1 VVFHDDSSF
10 SLTQDDQDT
19 PSRTI
24 IAELMILYNCLA
36 GRFCRDN
43 QIPAFFRTQAEPS
56 ERLSEDEAGY
66 TFYVFRQRRKLSPAH
81 IETSAGPHSGLG
93 LDAYIQASSPIRR
106 YFDLVVQRQIRSFL
120 MGEAPVYNQKE
131 LVEIRVFVEPVIK
144 DFMNLKRNRI
154 RYWTLK
160 YLSRQRGEKYKAIVI
175 DELRR
180 KYRIVLCDFFL
191 IAEIARR
198 DGVIMRPGE
207 EFVVEVGKADPWDDV
222 LKLEYGE

>member
-1 VVFHDDSSF
+1 
-10 SLTQDDQDT
+10 
-19 PSRTI
+19 
-24 IAELMILYNCLA
+24 
-36 GRFCRDN
+36 
-43 QIPAFFRTQAEPS
+43 
-56 ERLSEDEAGY
+56 
-66 TFYVFRQRRKLSPAH
+66 
-81 IETSAGPHSGLG
+81 
-93 LDAYIQASSPIRR
+93 
-106 YFDLVVQRQIRSFL
+106 

-131 LVEIRVFVEPVIK
+131 LAEIRVFVEPVIK

-160 YLSRQRGEKYKAIVI
+160 YLSRHRGEKYKAIVI

-207 EFVVEVGKADPWDDV
+207 EFVVEIGKADPWDDV